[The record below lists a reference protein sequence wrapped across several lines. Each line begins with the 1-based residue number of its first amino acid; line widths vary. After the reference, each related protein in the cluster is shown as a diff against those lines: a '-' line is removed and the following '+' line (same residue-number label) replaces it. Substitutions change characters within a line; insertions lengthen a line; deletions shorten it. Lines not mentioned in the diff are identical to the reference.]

1 MNEIT
6 SQRSLESEYN
16 KLYSENITIK
26 KRNNPDEYK
35 FIFKINSFNEN
46 NYWSN
51 EEMFSSFLIK
61 CHNPAVIPYTTLI
74 INNNR
79 YVYIIKHIKKN
90 IKNET
95 IVCYVSSR
103 EIDFNNEKTKKI
115 NDIPEGYFENIYFDI
130 SFLDSNAVENEN
142 ECSNLNEISLRI
154 AEKINIK
161 KLEIYKIQNF
171 LTEDEC
177 TQIISTIDS
186 TELTPSTVYNEL
198 YNKRITSNTRTSKTC
213 YFTESDILIKDI
225 EIRICKTMGISNS
238 YIESIKAQKYEIG
251 EEFRLHTDYYKH
263 QTSLIDGQRTWT
275 FMIYLNSVEEGGY
288 TSFPLAY
295 YSCAPSRGTALT
307 WNNLNSKGEGNMS
320 TLHCGMPIIRGTKYI
335 LTCWFRDKKTNSN
348 IPIELYKNNHFPIFH
363 PIGFEKM
370 HIKLDCIDSIKAWML
385 QHDDK
390 WADETFKNKN
400 IELNTKI
407 LNINSAP
414 KKLLTDLCDTFKDI
428 LTKWI
433 KYKTQLM
440 HTSTYGIRK
449 YLRGSKLEN
458 HYDKKNN
465 VISAIIH
472 LRDASEKPWTL
483 TIEDHCFRSHNIT
496 MEYGD
501 ILLYESTTCL
511 HGRPT
516 PFEGESFCNMYIHF
530 RPELWM

>member
-1 MNEIT
+1 
-6 SQRSLESEYN
+6 
-16 KLYSENITIK
+16 
-26 KRNNPDEYK
+26 
-35 FIFKINSFNEN
+35 
-46 NYWSN
+46 
-51 EEMFSSFLIK
+51 
-61 CHNPAVIPYTTLI
+61 
-74 INNNR
+74 
-79 YVYIIKHIKKN
+79 
-90 IKNET
+90 
-95 IVCYVSSR
+95 
-103 EIDFNNEKTKKI
+103 
-115 NDIPEGYFENIYFDI
+115 
-130 SFLDSNAVENEN
+130 
-142 ECSNLNEISLRI
+142 
-154 AEKINIK
+154 
-161 KLEIYKIQNF
+161 
-171 LTEDEC
+171 
-177 TQIISTIDS
+177 
-186 TELTPSTVYNEL
+186 
-198 YNKRITSNTRTSKTC
+198 
-213 YFTESDILIKDI
+213 
-225 EIRICKTMGISNS
+225 
-238 YIESIKAQKYEIG
+238 
-251 EEFRLHTDYYKH
+251 
-263 QTSLIDGQRTWT
+263 
-275 FMIYLNSVEEGGY
+275 
-288 TSFPLAY
+288 
-295 YSCAPSRGTALT
+295 
-307 WNNLNSKGEGNMS
+307 
-320 TLHCGMPIIRGTKYI
+320 
-335 LTCWFRDKKTNSN
+335 
-348 IPIELYKNNHFPIFH
+348 
-363 PIGFEKM
+363 
-370 HIKLDCIDSIKAWML
+370 ML